1 MTVKIGNQL
10 YFAGKEDVVLV
21 MEPEDKRDI
30 TAIGDGNKFLIIY
43 DETRHT
49 EQSAQEVLN
58 SIK

>member
-21 MEPEDKRDI
+21 MEEGDQRDI

-43 DETRHT
+43 DETRQT
-49 EQSAQEVLN
+49 EESAQEVLKA
-58 SIK
+58 IK